1 MPPALAPLVLAS
13 ASPRRAELLAEAGL
27 EFETAPAQLDESAVP
42 GEPPGQTCR
51 RLAAAKAAASAAGRR
66 TGTVLGGDT
75 LIEHE
80 GHLLGKPCDEADAAA
95 MLAALAG
102 RRHRVWSA
110 VALVH
115 APTGLALDGL
125 EGADVELL
133 PLSAGWLPSY
143 LESGEWRDKAGAYA
157 IQGRAASFARLVDGE
172 LDTVVGMPRRLLGEL
187 LARLAASVENAPR

>member
-27 EFETAPAQLDESAVP
+27 EFETAPAQLDERALP
-42 GEPPGQTCR
+42 GESPGQTCR
-51 RLAAAKAAASAAGRR
+51 RLAAAKAAAARAGRSR
-66 TGTVLGGDT
+66 GTLLGGDT

-80 GHLLGKPCDEADAAA
+80 GRLLGKPRDERDAAA

-115 APTGLALDGL
+115 VPTGLAIDGL

-133 PLSAGWLPSY
+133 PLSAGWLPGY
-143 LESGEWRDKAGAYA
+143 LASGEWRDKAGAYA
-157 IQGRAASFARLVDGE
+157 IQGRAAAFTRLVEGE
-172 LDTVVGMPRRLLGEL
+172 LDTVVGLPRRLLREL
-187 LARLAASVENAPR
+187 LARLAASVEATPR